1 MSFPSAGMLR
11 STIAQIEFEKK
22 KCAHNFQFNF
32 CPQKVYS
39 EFVSR
44 AGRGISTLNK
54 GQAVDEN
61 Q

>member
-11 STIAQIEFEKK
+11 STSARIEIKKK
-22 KCAHNFQFNF
+22 KCVHNFQFNF
-32 CPQKVYS
+32 CPQKVYC

-44 AGRGISTLNK
+44 VGRGISTLNK